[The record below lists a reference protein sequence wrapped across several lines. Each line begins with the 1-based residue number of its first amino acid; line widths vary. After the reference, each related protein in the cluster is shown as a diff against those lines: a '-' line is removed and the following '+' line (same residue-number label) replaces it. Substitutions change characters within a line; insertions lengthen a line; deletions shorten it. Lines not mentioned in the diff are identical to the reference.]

1 MKWNQSV
8 MWLIEFIQYYNSK
21 YIDAE
26 EKDVSRN
33 QIDESIE
40 WFDENEV
47 VDSARYTVKVL
58 NEWNNY

>member
-1 MKWNQSV
+1 MELMNRG
-8 MWLIEFIQYYNSK
+8 YYNSK

-47 VDSARYTVKVL
+47 VDSARYTMNVPNVM
-58 NEWNNY
+58 